1 MQRFTRRGFVGTAAW
16 AAGAAFFGGSKLFG
30 QVSALPAPLVQARTA
45 AASAKISTQTLRR
58 NVRVLMGS
66 GGNIVV
72 LPGKDGKL
80 LIDSGFSTSRPQI
93 EEALTALG
101 EEPLTMLI
109 NTHWHFDH
117 TDGNE
122 WLHGAGATIMAT
134 QKTKERLSVPTTIA
148 AFQATFPAAPAGAI
162 PAQTFSEKTT
172 LHRNDEELVL
182 VPYGPAHTDTDASI
196 YFVKA
201 DVLHTGDTWFNGFY
215 PFIDYSTGGSIDA
228 MIDAAKKN
236 LQYGTAKTL
245 IVPGHG
251 PVGDKAQLQQFHE
264 MLMGSRVAVAA
275 EKKQGKSLAETV
287 AAKPLAQYDAKYG
300 GGFMNSEAFV
310 ALVYQG
316 V

>member
-117 TDGNE
+117 VPSWQSIRASRSPPSAFTRGN
-122 WLHGAGATIMAT
+122 ACVSR
-134 QKTKERLSVPTTIA
+134 ERP
-148 AFQATFPAAPAGAI
+148 
-162 PAQTFSEKTT
+162 FS
-172 LHRNDEELVL
+172 
-182 VPYGPAHTDTDASI
+182 AWAS
-196 YFVKA
+196 A
-201 DVLHTGDTWFNGFY
+201 
-215 PFIDYSTGGSIDA
+215 
-228 MIDAAKKN
+228 
-236 LQYGTAKTL
+236 
-245 IVPGHG
+245 
-251 PVGDKAQLQQFHE
+251 
-264 MLMGSRVAVAA
+264 
-275 EKKQGKSLAETV
+275 
-287 AAKPLAQYDAKYG
+287 
-300 GGFMNSEAFV
+300 
-310 ALVYQG
+310 
-316 V
+316 